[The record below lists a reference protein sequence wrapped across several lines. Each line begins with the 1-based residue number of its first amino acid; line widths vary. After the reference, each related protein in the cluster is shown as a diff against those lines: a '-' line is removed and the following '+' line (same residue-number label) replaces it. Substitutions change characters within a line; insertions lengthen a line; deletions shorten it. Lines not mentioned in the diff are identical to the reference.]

1 MDKELQASGRCLL
14 AHYLYTP
21 LLYLRR
27 LRYLQLK
34 SASKGFWMFLEVL
47 SSCIRGTKTLN
58 KLKNTRKT
66 QFFHLKKSFVLLFF
80 VILQPDNG
88 MVAKPLIRI
97 LRIHVD
103 VSCISKRW
111 FGVFFARPFFW
122 VRLVKSQ
129 SESVKPVPRIFLFTL
144 TWDAFRWRCVFFA
157 MLFSSRFLNKIKC
170 LAIGKC
176 FENYIY
182 GGTGQGW

>member
-1 MDKELQASGRCLL
+1 MDKELQASGRCIL

-34 SASKGFWMFLEVL
+34 SVSKGFWMFLEVL

-58 KLKNTRKT
+58 KLKITRKT

-80 VILQPDNG
+80 VILQSDNG

-111 FGVFFARPFFW
+111 FGVFSLGLSFG
-122 VRLVKSQ
+122 L
-129 SESVKPVPRIFLFTL
+129 
-144 TWDAFRWRCVFFA
+144 D
-157 MLFSSRFLNKIKC
+157 
-170 LAIGKC
+170 
-176 FENYIY
+176 
-182 GGTGQGW
+182 

>member
-1 MDKELQASGRCLL
+1 M
-14 AHYLYTP
+14 Y
-21 LLYLRR
+21 
-27 LRYLQLK
+27 
-34 SASKGFWMFLEVL
+34 KGL
-47 SSCIRGTKTLN
+47 KTLN

-80 VILQPDNG
+80 VILQSNNG

-97 LRIHVD
+97 LRIHAD

-111 FGVFFARPFFW
+111 FGVFFARSFFW

>member
-1 MDKELQASGRCLL
+1 MEKISI
-14 AHYLYTP
+14 YLTQT
-21 LLYLRR
+21 LIVMQMNRR
-27 LRYLQLK
+27 
-34 SASKGFWMFLEVL
+34 EV
-47 SSCIRGTKTLN
+47 IEMK
-58 KLKNTRKT
+58 
-66 QFFHLKKSFVLLFF
+66 
-80 VILQPDNG
+80 
-88 MVAKPLIRI
+88 
-97 LRIHVD
+97 
-103 VSCISKRW
+103 
-111 FGVFFARPFFW
+111 
-122 VRLVKSQ
+122 RLVKSQ